1 MAWFECKYSAG
12 GGTNFADLMALAAD
26 GTSSSPVIFDLTD
39 AEIHTLAT
47 KVPQYMFYYNRNV
60 GDISLANITDVG
72 AFAFFNGRNVKSI
85 NLPVCTSVG
94 ESAFEAIHQDASTA
108 LTSINLPLCTS
119 IGAAAFRNIRTN
131 TSSSNKLVVDIHS
144 VTSLGQNA
152 FRSTTSG
159 MNWNIEEIDIS
170 NVVTVGAYAF
180 AGGQNTL
187 GTLKI
192 GSACTSIAANIL
204 NGTTCTNLVVDRAT
218 PPALTTTLGT
228 APAHIYVPDDAV
240 NTYKAASVWS
250 NYASIIEGISN
261 YNP

>member
-1 MAWFECKYSAG
+1 MAWYKCGGGG
-12 GGTNFADLMALAAD
+12 GGTNFADLMALAAA

-60 GDISLANITDVG
+60 GHISLANVTDVG

-85 NLPVCTSVG
+85 NLPVCTAVG

-108 LTSINLPLCTS
+108 FTSINLPLCTT
-119 IGAAAFRNIRTN
+119 IGQAAFRNMRTN
-131 TSSSNKLVVDIHS
+131 TNSSNPLVVDIHS
-144 VTSLGQNA
+144 CTSLGQNA

-159 MNWNIEEIDIS
+159 MNWYIEEIDIS
-170 NVVTVGAYAF
+170 NVVTIGGYAF
-180 AGGQNTL
+180 AGSNTL

-192 GSACTSIAANIL
+192 GSACTSIATSIL
-204 NGTTCTNLVVDRAT
+204 NGTTCTNLIVDRAT

-228 APAHIYVPDDAV
+228 APTHIYVPDDAV

-250 NYASIIEGISN
+250 NYASIIESISN

>member
-1 MAWFECKYSAG
+1 MAWYKCSSGG
-12 GGTNFADLMALAAD
+12 GGTNFADLMALAAA
-26 GTSSSPVIFDLTD
+26 GSSSSPVIFDLTD
-39 AEIHTLAT
+39 AEIHTLST

-60 GDISLANITDVG
+60 GHISLANVTDVG
-72 AFAFFNGRNVKSI
+72 AFAFYNGRNVKSI
-85 NLPVCTSVG
+85 NLPVCTAVG

-119 IGAAAFRNIRTN
+119 IGAAAFRNMRTN
-131 TSSSNKLVVDIHS
+131 TSASNKLVVDIHS

-159 MNWNIEEIDIS
+159 MNWYIEEIDIS
-170 NVVTVGAYAF
+170 NVVTIGQYAF
-180 AGGQNTL
+180 AGSQNTL
-187 GTLKI
+187 VTLKI
-192 GSACTSIAANIL
+192 GSDCTSISANML
-204 NGTTCTNLVVDRAT
+204 NGTTCTNLIVNRST

-250 NYASIIEGISN
+250 NYASIIEKLSN